1 MSTTTTY
8 VCGIRGCDAPATE
21 IHPMPRF
28 GRTTYRCHPHHAQ
41 DLANQAAAAAYDP
54 AAAYE

>member
-8 VCGIRGCDAPATE
+8 ICGIRGCDAPATE
-21 IHPMPRF
+21 IQPALI
-28 GRTTYRCHPHHAQ
+28 GRTTYRCRPHHLQ
-41 DLANQAAAAAYDP
+41 DRASQAAADAYDP

>member
-1 MSTTTTY
+1 MSTTTTF

-21 IHPMPRF
+21 IQPALF

-41 DLANQAAAAAYDP
+41 DLANQAAADNYDP